1 MLGNNI
7 KMNGS
12 NCQQMYQLGIKL
24 GLEKSKDNIQSG
36 DVLLFGSDSRK
47 SHTEIALNNIYALEA
62 YKQMKDI
69 NFIDGFIIS
78 CYDALHTQS
87 REYVTELLL
96 YTILLLCYTLSETD
110 TLLMI

>member
-1 MLGNNI
+1 MD
-7 KMNGS
+7 K
-12 NCQQMYQLGIKL
+12 
-24 GLEKSKDNIQSG
+24 
-36 DVLLFGSDSRK
+36 
-47 SHTEIALNNIYALEA
+47 TEITNKMIFVSSCIEAVAQELHISTTEA
-62 YKQMKDI
+62 YKRMKDI

-96 YTILLLCYTLSETD
+96 YTILRLCYTLSETD

>member
-1 MLGNNI
+1 MAKAEITN
-7 KMNGS
+7 KMIFVS
-12 NCQQMYQLGIKL
+12 SGIETVAQEL
-24 GLEKSKDNIQSG
+24 HIS
-36 DVLLFGSDSRK
+36 
-47 SHTEIALNNIYALEA
+47 TTEA
-62 YKQMKDI
+62 YKRMKDI
-69 NFIDGFIIS
+69 HFIDGFIIS

>member
-1 MLGNNI
+1 MAKAEITN
-7 KMNGS
+7 KMIFVS
-12 NCQQMYQLGIKL
+12 SCIETVAQELHI
-24 GLEKSKDNIQSG
+24 S
-36 DVLLFGSDSRK
+36 
-47 SHTEIALNNIYALEA
+47 TTEA
-62 YKQMKDI
+62 YKRMKDI

-96 YTILLLCYTLSETD
+96 YTILRLRYTLSETD